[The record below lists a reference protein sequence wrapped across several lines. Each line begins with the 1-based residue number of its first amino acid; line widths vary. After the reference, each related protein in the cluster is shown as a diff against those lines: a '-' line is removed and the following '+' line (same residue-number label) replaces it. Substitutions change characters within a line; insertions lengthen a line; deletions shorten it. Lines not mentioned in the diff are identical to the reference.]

1 MIDFLGKISLRSKSA
16 CKIGKYLLIKLL
28 IFDKMGL
35 YDVTN
40 LSEPVPK
47 TLLLGFRA
55 LSRDIWETFWN
66 CLATNDGE
74 QFLAMR

>member
-1 MIDFLGKISLRSKSA
+1 MIDLLGKISIRSKSA

-28 IFDKMGL
+28 IFSKIEL

-40 LSEPVPK
+40 LTEFVPK
-47 TLLLGFRA
+47 TLLQGFCP

-66 CLATNDGE
+66 HVVINDGE
-74 QFLAMR
+74 